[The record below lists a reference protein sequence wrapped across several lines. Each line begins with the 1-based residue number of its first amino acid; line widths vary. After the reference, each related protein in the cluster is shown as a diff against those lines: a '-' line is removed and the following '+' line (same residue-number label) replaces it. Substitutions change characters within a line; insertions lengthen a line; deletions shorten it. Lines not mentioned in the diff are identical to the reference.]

1 MRDGRKQQD
10 AANEIKVLFTFL
22 FDLIPMV
29 LNKLEEHIT
38 SNRMTHEYDLGTLTG
53 TFPVKFYVLVKT
65 LLLDSDLLL
74 ESKRVSWG
82 VGSHAILS
90 SFKTSVGMATNVIS
104 RRLVRGRTGEE
115 SMQSR
120 QERLVVLNQAWVS
133 RHEID

>member
-10 AANEIKVLFTFL
+10 ATNEIKVLFTFL

-29 LNKLEEHIT
+29 LNKLKEHVT
-38 SNRMTHEYDLGTLTG
+38 SNRMTHEYDLGTLIS
-53 TFPVKFYVLVKT
+53 TFPVRSYVLVQK

-82 VGSHAILS
+82 VGSLAIPS

-104 RRLVRGRTGEE
+104 RSLVRR
-115 SMQSR
+115 
-120 QERLVVLNQAWVS
+120 
-133 RHEID
+133 